1 MSQEHKIFGQ
11 EGKCKAENLAKKS
24 EFSAPIE
31 DIVTIYT
38 SYVRSILEQSC
49 QVWHSSLTQ
58 EDSEDLERVQKSA
71 LKVILKENYL
81 TYEHALETLMLG
93 SLSDRREK
101 MCIKFAKNCQ
111 KNELTKDLFPLN
123 PNSGLETR
131 NQDKYKVLHAN
142 TDRLKNSAVPDL
154 QRLLNSSK

>member
-1 MSQEHKIFGQ
+1 M
-11 EGKCKAENLAKKS
+11 
-24 EFSAPIE
+24 
-31 DIVTIYT
+31 
-38 SYVRSILEQSC
+38 
-49 QVWHSSLTQ
+49 
-58 EDSEDLERVQKSA
+58 QKSA

-142 TDRLKNSAVPDL
+142 TDRLKNSAVPYL